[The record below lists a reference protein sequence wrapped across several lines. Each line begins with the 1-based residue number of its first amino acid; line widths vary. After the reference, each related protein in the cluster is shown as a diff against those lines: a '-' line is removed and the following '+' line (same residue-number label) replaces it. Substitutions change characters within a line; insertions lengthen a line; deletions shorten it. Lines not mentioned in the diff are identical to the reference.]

1 MHAKFRE
8 LNARRTSE
16 RKIFY
21 RDVLESLN
29 KSKIEYLVGGGHAFE
44 LYSGISRETKDLD
57 LFVRAADVETAL
69 AMLADKH
76 YKTALCHPHWLG
88 KIYYQ
93 RDFIDVIFSSGNGVC
108 LVDDDWFENSVAGE
122 VVEVPVIF
130 CPPEEMIWAKAFVM
144 ERERY
149 DGADVAHLIRA
160 CAAGLDWRR
169 LVERFGSHWR
179 VLLSHLI
186 LFGYIYPSERSL
198 VPSSVMDAL
207 LDRLQDEKQ
216 VALSGL
222 HLCRGT
228 LLSRSQYRDDVE
240 TWGYEDARLQPHGR
254 MSAGEAA
261 QWTAANE
268 K

>member
-8 LNARRTSE
+8 LNARRTSD

-160 CAAGLDWRR
+160 CAA
-169 LVERFGSHWR
+169 VY
-179 VLLSHLI
+179 LSVRA
-186 LFGYIYPSERSL
+186 FPGAFVGDGRSL
-198 VPSSVMDAL
+198 ESSPRRETSVTVWTPSLPGYLTFSLAISRRRGDV
-207 LDRLQDEKQ
+207 
-216 VALSGL
+216 GL
-222 HLCRGT
+222 
-228 LLSRSQYRDDVE
+228 
-240 TWGYEDARLQPHGR
+240 
-254 MSAGEAA
+254 
-261 QWTAANE
+261 
-268 K
+268 